1 MASNKT
7 IKRKN
12 PSTSTSTTPK
22 ESDHGNSNEIKK
34 TKTQLLSFMDES
46 GFDGD
51 D

>member
-7 IKRKN
+7 IKRKT
-12 PSTSTSTTPK
+12 PTSHDDQNKMDETK
-22 ESDHGNSNEIKK
+22 KK